1 MIDLNPLNVLDIR
14 RLDRIPVHFSKI
26 KLGAI
31 SFQTREID
39 EWIED
44 RCSGRYSIQSI
55 PAVDTDGKMKNIT
68 FAGFEEEKEIT
79 YFMLACPFFR
89 R

>member
-14 RLDRIPVHFSKI
+14 KLDRIPVHFSKI
-26 KLGAI
+26 KLGTV
-31 SFQTREID
+31 SFDIREID
-39 EWIED
+39 EWIND
-44 RCSGRYSIQSI
+44 RCSGRYSVQSI
-55 PAVDTDGKMKNIT
+55 PTLDNGKMKNII